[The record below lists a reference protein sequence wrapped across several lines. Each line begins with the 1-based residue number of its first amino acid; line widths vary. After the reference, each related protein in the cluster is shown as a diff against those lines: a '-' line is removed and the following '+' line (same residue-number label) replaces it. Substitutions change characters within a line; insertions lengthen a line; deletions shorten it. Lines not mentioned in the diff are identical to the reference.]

1 MKLNSQISFL
11 QTFGILL
18 VVVGH
23 SFYQHETN
31 VIYRWIYTFHMP
43 PFMFISGFLLRNGTE
58 RRSIL
63 LAEYKLFGKGGYLSK
78 KMKRMLVPYFTIS
91 SIVFLPKV
99 TLSGLASR
107 HVELSWGGYFH
118 QLLYPGDN
126 VIIFFWFLPT
136 LFIIFC
142 ICLYASRLFRRSIPY
157 LLVLIVLLLLNLAS
171 PYINIQLFSINSVAK
186 YLFYF
191 VLGYY
196 FCKQGWIVYLNTKAS
211 IVVALTLFLSVC
223 FVMSSTTFGVIAA
236 INGIVLSIGIS
247 SLYIKYK
254 ISFLNH
260 LFGASYAIYLFSWFP
275 QVASQQIFLG
285 ITHVH
290 WYIGSV
296 LAIITG
302 VYFPWIIWKLLI
314 KYRDKRMGR
323 LFAFLTGL

>member
-1 MKLNSQISFL
+1 
-11 QTFGILL
+11 
-18 VVVGH
+18 
-23 SFYQHETN
+23 
-31 VIYRWIYTFHMP
+31 
-43 PFMFISGFLLRNGTE
+43 
-58 RRSIL
+58 
-63 LAEYKLFGKGGYLSK
+63 
-78 KMKRMLVPYFTIS
+78 MLVPYFTIS

-254 ISFLNH
+254 ISFFKSFIRCIVCN
-260 LFGASYAIYLFSWFP
+260 LFVFLVSTGRFTTNISWNNSCALVYRFCTCHYYRCIFP
-275 QVASQQIFLG
+275 LDNMETINQI
-285 ITHVH
+285 
-290 WYIGSV
+290 
-296 LAIITG
+296 
-302 VYFPWIIWKLLI
+302 
-314 KYRDKRMGR
+314 
-323 LFAFLTGL
+323 